1 MSGELEQALWDVAA
15 ANRILAR
22 EGIVDALG
30 HVSVRHPDDPAR
42 YILSRSRSPG
52 IVSRADL
59 MEFTLDNEP
68 IDQRGRSMYAERPI
82 HGGIYETRPDVMAV
96 VHNHSFSV
104 IPFGL
109 TGVPLRPIIHMAGGI
124 GASVPVWDIRDKF
137 GDTNLLVVTREQG
150 RDLAGALGDGSVALM
165 RGHGCVVAA
174 KTLKYAVLLAIYL
187 EGNARI
193 LLDSTRLGGDVVALT
208 PGEVGQTAAM
218 TAMPLVAE
226 RTWNY
231 WCARANLEG
240 I

>member
-1 MSGELEQALWDVAA
+1 MSGELEQALWDLAA

>member
-1 MSGELEQALWDVAA
+1 
-15 ANRILAR
+15 
-22 EGIVDALG
+22 
-30 HVSVRHPDDPAR
+30 
-42 YILSRSRSPG
+42 
-52 IVSRADL
+52 
-59 MEFTLDNEP
+59 
-68 IDQRGRSMYAERPI
+68 
-82 HGGIYETRPDVMAV
+82 MAV

-109 TGVPLRPIIHMAGGI
+109 TSVPLRPIIHMAGGI

-150 RDLAGALGDGSVALM
+150 RDLARALGDGSVALM
-165 RGHGCVVAA
+165 RGHGCVIAA
-174 KTLKYAVLLAIYL
+174 KTLKYSVLLAIYL

-193 LLDSTRLGGDVVALT
+193 LLDSTRLGGDIVALT

-226 RTWNY
+226 RTWDY
-231 WCARANLEG
+231 WRARANLEG